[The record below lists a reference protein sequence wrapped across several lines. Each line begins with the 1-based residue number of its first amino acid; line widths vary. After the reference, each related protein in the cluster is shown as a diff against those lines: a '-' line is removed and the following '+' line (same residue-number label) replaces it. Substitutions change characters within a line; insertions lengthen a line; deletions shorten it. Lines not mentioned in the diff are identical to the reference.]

1 MNAQQNKISKSG
13 GAYTGQIFE
22 LSFLAR
28 LELLSGLS
36 FEHKFVIPGKFEEF
50 QYQMSISGA
59 TFTNNQYLRSSPNE
73 KQLASCRCPWM
84 DHGVHLWTVCPGPG
98 GKSVDGK

>member
-13 GAYTGQIFE
+13 GADTGQIFE

-36 FEHKFVIPGKFEEF
+36 FEHKFVFPGKFEEF
-50 QYQMSISGA
+50 Q
-59 TFTNNQYLRSSPNE
+59 FR
-73 KQLASCRCPWM
+73 
-84 DHGVHLWTVCPGPG
+84 
-98 GKSVDGK
+98 